1 MDSDLLN
8 LLIKRLL
15 RAQPQ
20 IKLVVMSATLQSSL
34 FQKYFD
40 FGPPGSAESAEPHGR
55 VRDADREAIFVGV
68 RRFPVE
74 QIFLDELSARIPSLR
89 NSVGKQLARALR
101 TFEDAT
107 TTMSRARADV
117 LAAAKAGAKG
127 AAAAT
132 AAATAA
138 AAAAQRAELFS
149 KPEFSWDAQAVLIQI
164 IAQMAAC
171 GTCILVFL
179 PGLAEITV
187 LQVSAPSFALSV
199 PSFALSVPSCALSLR
214 SFALSAPLFRAGPA

>member
-101 TFEDAT
+101 TFEDTT

-127 AAAAT
+127 AAAA
-132 AAATAA
+132 AAATA

-187 LQVSAPSFALSV
+187 LQVSAPLCALSVRSFALSV
-199 PSFALSVPSCALSLR
+199 LSCALSVR